1 MLPNVRFPGDTV
13 TSIELRS
20 PRPCREAHVAYAR
33 HRLTAN
39 LGASRTGGPRR
50 LACMPAVRHAR
61 VRMVPRCRHLDPRC
75 AGALAVSVVTAADI
89 EGLSIRARYTEFD
102 GLPRIVENDGETYRL
117 LQGLR
122 GRWNAR
128 DRETAVSWSRFT
140 REKAVTALNAP

>member
-1 MLPNVRFPGDTV
+1 
-13 TSIELRS
+13 
-20 PRPCREAHVAYAR
+20 
-33 HRLTAN
+33 
-39 LGASRTGGPRR
+39 
-50 LACMPAVRHAR
+50 
-61 VRMVPRCRHLDPRC
+61 MVPRCRHLDPRC